1 MNIRHLVTKSF
12 DSDVEK
18 RRSVLYNGVPL
29 CIQLDTDDIKDSEE
43 VTLEFNKYL
52 PPELNISQSLNQ
64 GKKMLVESPLGDI
77 VADKKTDDILPLSK
91 IYDFEVKAGSELSK
105 TLPVGINF
113 DDLIENDDINQFMRD
128 TAESMFPNINPNTG
142 VKDINREDFYTPY
155 IPLVV
160 LTGAM
165 TPQIK
170 DELTYFNPSGTVSV
184 AEFLD
189 GLNSIKFGC
198 NSNVRRKKTLDRISD
213 ENDYFNEGYQDC
225 VRGISSPFFNLYTR
239 HELVK
244 PITRVE
250 LAYITVI
257 CWNQF
262 IDKYNNLYGGQF
274 YLGINFDW
282 ENPAEYLDR
291 FEDGFNYKVSK
302 VVMDKDYDVISLSIK
317 DYKSDR
323 AMSEYKED
331 LLRGISPIPL
341 PMFMSL
347 IELDLLN
354 LFYYENRCL
363 DPLKEVSR
371 GELCYF
377 LNNLAKLFPMKYIN
391 NKEER

>member
-1 MNIRHLVTKSF
+1 
-12 DSDVEK
+12 
-18 RRSVLYNGVPL
+18 
-29 CIQLDTDDIKDSEE
+29 
-43 VTLEFNKYL
+43 
-52 PPELNISQSLNQ
+52 
-64 GKKMLVESPLGDI
+64 MLVESPLGDI

-170 DELTYFNPSGTVSV
+170 NELTYFNPSGTVSV

-239 HELVK
+239 EELTK
-244 PITRVE
+244 PITRLE

-257 CWNQF
+257 CWTQF
-262 IDKYNNLYGGQF
+262 IEKFNNLYGGSF
-274 YLGINFDW
+274 YLGITFDW
-282 ENPAEYLDR
+282 EVPAEVLSDY
-291 FEDGFNYKVSK
+291 EDGFDYKVSK
-302 VVMDKDYDVISLSIK
+302 ISIDENYEVISLNVK
-317 DYKSDR
+317 DYLAGKT
-323 AMSEYKED
+323 MTEYKQD
-331 LLRGISPIPL
+331 LQDGVCAIPM
-341 PMFMSL
+341 PMFMSML
-347 IELDLLN
+347 VLGVLD
-354 LFYYENRCL
+354 LFYYEYNRL

-371 GELCYF
+371 GELTYF
-377 LNNLAKLFPMKYIN
+377 LSKLAKLFPTKYIN
-391 NKEER
+391 